1 MIIVSSDFQNKFEN
15 EYIEKVIIPTSENI
29 IKVNTKQFFDLDEN
43 IVNNSKL
50 IVVYSPSYE
59 KIYQEIDNFLK
70 KINITYSLI
79 HLSDEGL
86 EGENEHYKNAE
97 FVLRSYFDPRIKKKS
112 VLQFLLDFKVAI

>member
-70 KINITYSLI
+70 K
-79 HLSDEGL
+79 
-86 EGENEHYKNAE
+86 
-97 FVLRSYFDPRIKKKS
+97 
-112 VLQFLLDFKVAI
+112 

>member
-50 IVVYSPSYE
+50 IVVYSNSYE
-59 KIYQEIDNFLK
+59 KI
-70 KINITYSLI
+70 
-79 HLSDEGL
+79 
-86 EGENEHYKNAE
+86 
-97 FVLRSYFDPRIKKKS
+97 
-112 VLQFLLDFKVAI
+112 

>member
-50 IVVYSPSYE
+50 IVVSLLLM
-59 KIYQEIDNFLK
+59 KRFTK
-70 KINITYSLI
+70 KLITS
-79 HLSDEGL
+79 
-86 EGENEHYKNAE
+86 
-97 FVLRSYFDPRIKKKS
+97 
-112 VLQFLLDFKVAI
+112 